1 MKVKSLKNVPE
12 GTNVV
17 PSGRMTLL
25 DSLHQLGVKRPE
37 IAKAIGCD
45 ESTLRRWEKDGKLD
59 PNRRNRLDD
68 ECRKRLL
75 KLAKKAYSARK
86 DELDKEFAYHM
97 ADMVRGIKMFDP
109 PQNPSEAVQQRY
121 LDSLKD
127 KRITL
132 EHAYFMAWQQLAF
145 GGIDYSEENQG
156 TTD

>member
-1 MKVKSLKNVPE
+1 M
-12 GTNVV
+12 
-17 PSGRMTLL
+17 
-25 DSLHQLGVKRPE
+25 
-37 IAKAIGCD
+37 
-45 ESTLRRWEKDGKLD
+45 
-59 PNRRNRLDD
+59 
-68 ECRKRLL
+68 
-75 KLAKKAYSARK
+75 
-86 DELDKEFAYHM
+86 DKEFAYHM

-109 PQNPSEAVQQRY
+109 PQYPSEAVQQRF